1 MQPDTSAVCCMSEKA
16 GAKRVQSHPC
26 CFNQSVFV
34 YELLGSCTNV
44 CFAMYLPVN
53 KISQEICK
61 IITTGRTCTV
71 RLIKLSTVIN
81 CFFQKIMCIS
91 KREESEPGWKTKK
104 TEYVVLSWLRVT

>member
-1 MQPDTSAVCCMSEKA
+1 MC
-16 GAKRVQSHPC
+16 
-26 CFNQSVFV
+26 
-34 YELLGSCTNV
+34 ELLGSCTNV

-81 CFFQKIMCIS
+81 CFFQKIMYIS
-91 KREESEPGWKTKK
+91 KKEESEPGWKTRK
-104 TEYVVLSWLRVT
+104 TEWCDVVLAAGDLSTPGSGECPCTVVSSG

>member
-1 MQPDTSAVCCMSEKA
+1 MSEKA

-26 CFNQSVFV
+26 CFNRSVFV

-91 KREESEPGWKTKK
+91 KKEESEPGWKTKK

>member
-1 MQPDTSAVCCMSEKA
+1 MC
-16 GAKRVQSHPC
+16 
-26 CFNQSVFV
+26 
-34 YELLGSCTNV
+34 ELLGSYTNV

-81 CFFQKIMCIS
+81 CYFQKITYIS
-91 KREESEPGWKTKK
+91 KKEESEPKWKTR
-104 TEYVVLSWLRVT
+104 EDGACSNVLAPGGWRET